1 MDNGVQ
7 GDDMTEKRR
16 VEIPSFMTVRE
27 LAELLEV
34 SPIDVIRELMSN
46 GIIANINQQIDYDT
60 AAIVAEEMGFESA
73 VPAAAEADV
82 EDEEEELPKWRQII
96 QQEREESL
104 RQRAPVITMLG
115 HVDHGKTS
123 LLDAIRHTEVQ
134 AGEAGGITQHMGA
147 YQIRHNGQMITFLD
161 TPGHEAFTAMRAR
174 GARSTDIAILV
185 VAADD
190 GVMPQTREALD
201 HARAASVPIVVAL
214 NKIDRANANPEL
226 VKQQLSELDLVP
238 DEWGGSTMVISVSA
252 TTGEGLDDLLEAV
265 LLVAEETDIRANP
278 AGKVFG
284 TVIEGRLER
293 GRGVVATLM
302 VQNGTLRVGHAMV
315 AGTVAGKVRAMFD
328 FLGEPIVEAG
338 PSVPAQVMGFSAVP
352 VAGDLFEVV
361 SDEKQARAIVEKR
374 DLDRA
379 AAAGPRE
386 TFNLDEIFARFQAG
400 ETKALNLI
408 IKADVQGSVEPIVN
422 SLEGLVYDQLS
433 VNILR
438 ADAGGIT
445 ESDIMLANA
454 SNAIVIGFCVEP
466 DAAALRLAEVRNISI
481 RTYDLIYK
489 LIDDVDNA
497 LQGLL
502 EPEYGEV
509 VIGKAEVR
517 AVFRV
522 RRAGMVAG
530 CYILEGEAR
539 RNAEARLWRG
549 GQAIWEGSV
558 SSLKRFDEDV
568 REVRSGFECGIGL
581 EGAGDFREG
590 DTIEFFVIEQV
601 S

>member
-1 MDNGVQ
+1 
-7 GDDMTEKRR
+7 MTEKRR

-82 EDEEEELPKWRQII
+82 EDGAAELPKWRQII

-104 RQRAPVITMLG
+104 RPRAPVITMLG

-147 YQIRHNGQMITFLD
+147 YQIRHNGQLITFLD

-174 GARSTDIAILV
+174 GARATDIAILV

-201 HARAASVPIVVAL
+201 HARAASVPVVVAL

-226 VKQQLSELDLVP
+226 VKQQLSELDLTP

-278 AGKVFG
+278 VGKVFG

-293 GRGVVATLM
+293 GRGVVATLL
-302 VQNGTLRVGHAMV
+302 VQNGTLRVGQAMV
-315 AGTVAGKVRAMFD
+315 AGTVAGKIRAMFD
-328 FLGEPIVEAG
+328 YLGEPIVEAG
-338 PSVPAQVMGFSAVP
+338 PSAPAQVMGFSAVP

-361 SDEKQARAIVEKR
+361 SDEKQARAIVEER
-374 DLDRA
+374 NLDQVA
-379 AAAGPRE
+379 AARPRE
-386 TFNLDEIFARFQAG
+386 RFNLDEIFARFQAG
-400 ETKALNLI
+400 ETKTLNLI

-422 SLEGLVYDQLS
+422 SLKGLAYDELS
-433 VNILR
+433 VTILR

-445 ESDIMLANA
+445 ESDIMLATA
-454 SNAIVIGFCVEP
+454 SDAIVIGFCVEP
-466 DAAALRLAEVRNISI
+466 DAAALMLAEVHNISI
-481 RTYDLIYK
+481 RTYDIIYK
-489 LIDDVDNA
+489 LIGDVDKA

-502 EPEYGEV
+502 EPEYAEV

-517 AVFRV
+517 AVFSV

-539 RNAEARLWRG
+539 RNAEARLRRG

-568 REVRSGFECGIGL
+568 REVRSGFECGVGL
-581 EGAGDFREG
+581 EGAGDFRER
-590 DTIEFFVIEQV
+590 DTIEFYVIERV

>member
-1 MDNGVQ
+1 
-7 GDDMTEKRR
+7 
-16 VEIPSFMTVRE
+16 MTVRE

-82 EDEEEELPKWRQII
+82 EDGAAELPKWRQII

-104 RQRAPVITMLG
+104 RPRAPVITMLG

-147 YQIRHNGQMITFLD
+147 YQIRHNGQLITFLD

-174 GARSTDIAILV
+174 GARATDIAILV

-201 HARAASVPIVVAL
+201 HARAASVPVVVAL

-226 VKQQLSELDLVP
+226 VKQQLSELDLTP

-278 AGKVFG
+278 VGKVFG

-293 GRGVVATLM
+293 GRGVVATLL
-302 VQNGTLRVGHAMV
+302 VQNGTLRVGQAMV
-315 AGTVAGKVRAMFD
+315 AGTVAGKIRAMFD
-328 FLGEPIVEAG
+328 YLGEPIVEAG
-338 PSVPAQVMGFSAVP
+338 PSAPAQVMGFSAVP

-361 SDEKQARAIVEKR
+361 SDEKQARAIVEER
-374 DLDRA
+374 NLDQVA
-379 AAAGPRE
+379 AARPRE
-386 TFNLDEIFARFQAG
+386 RFNLDEIFARFQAG
-400 ETKALNLI
+400 ETKTLNLI

-422 SLEGLVYDQLS
+422 SLKGLAYDELS
-433 VNILR
+433 VTILR

-445 ESDIMLANA
+445 ESDIMLATA
-454 SNAIVIGFCVEP
+454 SDAIVIGFCVEP
-466 DAAALRLAEVRNISI
+466 DAAALMLAEVHNISI
-481 RTYDLIYK
+481 RTYDIIYK
-489 LIDDVDNA
+489 LIGDVDKA

-502 EPEYGEV
+502 EPEYAEV

-517 AVFRV
+517 AVFSV

-539 RNAEARLWRG
+539 RNAEARLRRG

-568 REVRSGFECGIGL
+568 REVRSGFECGVGL
-581 EGAGDFREG
+581 EGAGDFRER
-590 DTIEFFVIEQV
+590 DTIEFYVIERV

>member
-1 MDNGVQ
+1 
-7 GDDMTEKRR
+7 MTEKRR
-16 VEIPSFMTVRE
+16 VEIPSFLTVRE

-60 AAIVAEEMGFESA
+60 AAIVSEEMGFESA

-82 EDEEEELPKWRQII
+82 EEGAAELPEWRQILR
-96 QQEREESL
+96 QEREESL
-104 RQRAPVITMLG
+104 QERPPVVTMLG

-147 YQIRHNGQMITFLD
+147 YQIRYNGQSITFLD

-174 GARSTDIAILV
+174 GARSTDVAILV

-226 VKQQLSELDLVP
+226 VKQQLSELDLTP
-238 DEWGGSTMVISVSA
+238 DEWGGSTMVVSVSA

-293 GRGVVATLM
+293 GRGVVATLL

-315 AGTVAGKVRAMFD
+315 AGTVPGKVRAMFD
-328 FLGEPIVEAG
+328 YVGEAIVEAG
-338 PSVPAQVMGFSAVP
+338 PSVPAQVMGFGSVP

-361 SDEKQARAIVEKR
+361 SNEKEARAIVEER
-374 DLDRA
+374 NLEQA

-386 TFNLDEIFARFQAG
+386 GFSLDEILARFQAG
-400 ETKALNLI
+400 ETKTLNLI
-408 IKADVQGSVEPIVN
+408 IKADVQGSVEPIVH
-422 SLEGLVYDQLS
+422 SLEGLAHDELA

-445 ESDIMLANA
+445 ESDIMLARA
-454 SNAIVIGFCVEP
+454 SDAVVIGFCVEP
-466 DAAALRLAEVRNISI
+466 DTAALKLAEVHKISI

-489 LIDDVDNA
+489 LIDDVDQA

-522 RRAGMVAG
+522 RRAGLVAG
-530 CYILEGEAR
+530 CHILEGEAR

-568 REVRSGFECGIGL
+568 REVRSGFECGVGL
-581 EGAGDFREG
+581 EGADDFRER
-590 DTIEFFVIEQV
+590 DTIEFFVIERIN
-601 S
+601 

>member
-1 MDNGVQ
+1 
-7 GDDMTEKRR
+7 MTEKKR

-73 VPAAAEADV
+73 VPAAAEDDA
-82 EDEEEELPKWRQII
+82 EEGEEELPKWRQII

-134 AGEAGGITQHMGA
+134 AGESGGITQHMGA
-147 YQIRHNGQMITFLD
+147 YQIRHNGQAITFLD

-174 GARSTDIAILV
+174 GARSTDIAVLV

-226 VKQQLSELDLVP
+226 VKQQLSELDLTP
-238 DEWGGSTMVISVSA
+238 DEWGGSTMVIPVSA
-252 TTGEGLDDLLEAV
+252 TTGDGLEDLLEAV

-278 AGKVFG
+278 SGKVFG

-293 GRGVVATLM
+293 GMGVVATLL
-302 VQNGTLRVGHAMV
+302 VQNGTLRVGHATV
-315 AGTVAGKVRAMFD
+315 AGTVSGKVRAMFD
-328 FLGEPIVEAG
+328 FCGDPIVEAG
-338 PSVPAQVMGFSAVP
+338 PSVPTQVMGFSAVP

-361 SDEKQARAIVEKR
+361 GDGKQARAIVEER
-374 DLDRA
+374 SLGQLST
-379 AAAGPRE
+379 AGPRE
-386 TFNLDEIFARFQAG
+386 AFSLDEIFARFEAG
-400 ETKALNLI
+400 ETKTLNLV

-422 SLEGLVYDQLS
+422 SLEGLVHDGLS
-433 VNILR
+433 VIILR
-438 ADAGGIT
+438 SDAGGIT
-445 ESDIMLANA
+445 ESDVMLANA
-454 SNAIVIGFCVEP
+454 SDATVIGFRVEP
-466 DAAALRLAEVRNISI
+466 DAAALRLAEVHNISI
-481 RTYDLIYK
+481 RTYDIIYK
-489 LIDDVDNA
+489 LIDDVDKA
-497 LQGLL
+497 LRGML
-502 EPEYGEV
+502 EPEYGEIA
-509 VIGKAEVR
+509 IGKAEVR

-530 CYILEGEAR
+530 CYMLEGEAR
-539 RNAEARLWRG
+539 RNAQARLWRG
-549 GQAIWEGSV
+549 GKAIWEGSV

-568 REVRSGFECGIGL
+568 REVRSGFECGVGL
-581 EGAGDFREG
+581 EGADDFREG
-590 DTIEFFVIEQV
+590 DTIEFFVIERV